1 MHYLGYALPRRKNL
15 SHYIILLRTTM
26 TELVNYLSLDSSPPC
41 TQPASRDFSPSYRS
55 QPLLL
60 KVNIIITMKIV
71 AAILTA
77 AAATTTVANGSSL
90 KDPKTVVQKE
100 NERGL
105 TESERRLAVSV
116 VLVSFVGRMY
126 ASSFIS
132 LS

>member
-1 MHYLGYALPRRKNL
+1 
-15 SHYIILLRTTM
+15 
-26 TELVNYLSLDSSPPC
+26 
-41 TQPASRDFSPSYRS
+41 
-55 QPLLL
+55 
-60 KVNIIITMKIV
+60 MKIV